1 MTALPDGLV
10 LRTATPADL
19 PQAAE
24 LLVARGEPADGTD
37 LHLVAGTDGLDGI
50 AVVVAGDK
58 VVSTLTLL
66 DEVVHVGGP
75 GAIPAVAVPAGPAV
89 PAGQVELVAT
99 DPAYEGRGLV
109 RALMGWAHARSR
121 DRGHLL
127 QVMIGIPFFYRQFG
141 YAYAMPIPPWQR
153 LATVPSAPDDVEVR
167 RGTLGDIPAMDALQ
181 AGAQGGADVRMPHS
195 PSCWRWLVERDGSEQ
210 WVAVRAG
217 EVVGVARVV
226 PGDGAGDAT
235 LVAELAAAD
244 DDAALAIVA
253 RAAGAGGVAE
263 ASGTEDAG
271 DAPAGTASV
280 ATVEVQ
286 RRASTP
292 AALDALLAPPEEPL
306 EWYYGRV
313 ERLGPLLAHLAP
325 VLQARLVAAGLGD
338 RDHEVLL
345 SSWRTHVRF
354 AVGPSGFQ
362 LLTEGGPEQAP
373 VHQGGSGVPPDAL
386 APLLLGPHG
395 AVGLEER
402 LPDCLL
408 GKQRELMAALFPPVT
423 ADLLTFYVP

>member
-1 MTALPDGLV
+1 VSRVSRVSRALAGGLV

-37 LHLVAGTDGLDGI
+37 LHLVASTDGLDGI
-50 AVVVAGDK
+50 AVVVEGDR
-58 VVSTLTLL
+58 VVSTATLL

-75 GAIPAVAVPAGPAV
+75 GDLPAVAV

-99 DPAYEGRGLV
+99 DRAYEGRGLV
-109 RALMGWAHARSR
+109 RALMRWAHDRSR

-127 QVMIGIPFFYRQFG
+127 QVMIGIPNFYRQFG

-153 LATVPSAPDDVEVR
+153 LATAPGVRASSPGDVEVR
-167 RGTLGDIPAMDALQ
+167 RATLGDVPAMDALQ
-181 AGAQGGADVRMPHS
+181 ADAQGGADVRMPHS

-210 WVAVRAG
+210 WLAERAG
-217 EVVGVARVV
+217 GPVGVARVV
-226 PGDGAGDAT
+226 PGEDAGDTT
-235 LVAELAAAD
+235 LIAELAAAD
-244 DDAALAIVA
+244 DEAALALVA
-253 RAAGAGGVAE
+253 AAAGSGG
-263 ASGTEDAG
+263 GG
-271 DAPAGTASV
+271 P
-280 ATVEVQ
+280 VELQ

-292 AALDALLAPPEEPL
+292 AALDAVLVPPEEPS
-306 EWYYGRV
+306 EWYYGRI

-325 VLQARLVAAGLGD
+325 VLQARLLAAGLADG
-338 RDHEVLL
+338 DHEVLL
-345 SSWRTHVRF
+345 SSWRSHVRF
-354 AVGPSGFQ
+354 TIGRSGFR
-362 LLTEGGPEQAP
+362 LLADGGPEQAP
-373 VHQGGSGVPPDAL
+373 VSKGGSGVPPDGL

-408 GKQRELMAALFPPVT
+408 GRQRELMAALFPPVA
-423 ADLLTFYVP
+423 ADLLTFYTP

>member
-1 MTALPDGLV
+1 VTALPDGLV

-37 LHLVAGTDGLDGI
+37 LHLVASTDGFDDI
-50 AVVVAGDK
+50 AVVVDGDR

-66 DEVVHVGGP
+66 DEVVHIGGP
-75 GAIPAVAVPAGPAV
+75 GDIPAVAV

-141 YAYAMPIPPWQR
+141 YAYAMPIPRWQR
-153 LATVPSAPDDVEVR
+153 LATVPSAPSDVEVR
-167 RGTLGDIPAMDALQ
+167 RATLTDIPAKDALQ
-181 AGAQGGADVRMPHS
+181 AEAQGGADVWMPHS

-226 PGDGAGDAT
+226 PGDEAEDPT
-235 LVAELAAAD
+235 LVAELAATD
-244 DDAALAIVA
+244 DDVAFAIVA
-253 RAAGAGGVAE
+253 RAGAGGGAVA
-263 ASGTEDAG
+263 
-271 DAPAGTASV
+271 
-280 ATVEVQ
+280 VQ
-286 RRASTP
+286 RRPGSIP
-292 AALDALLAPPEEPL
+292 AALDTLLAPPEEPR
-306 EWYYGRV
+306 EEYYGRV
-313 ERLGPLLAHLAP
+313 ERLGPLLSHLAP
-325 VLQARLVAAGLGD
+325 VLLARLEAAGLGD

-345 SSWRTHVRF
+345 SSWRSHVRF
-354 AVGPSGFQ
+354 AIGPSGFR
-362 LLTEGGPEQAP
+362 LLAEGGQEQAP
-373 VHQGGSGVPPDAL
+373 IHQGGSGVPPDAL

>member
-1 MTALPDGLV
+1 VTARPDGLV

-19 PQAAE
+19 RQAAE
-24 LLVARGEPADGTD
+24 LLVARGEPADSTD
-37 LHLVAGTDGLDGI
+37 LHLVADSEGLDGI
-50 AVVVAGDK
+50 AVVVDGER

-75 GAIPAVAVPAGPAV
+75 GDIPAVAV

-99 DPAYEGRGLV
+99 DRAYEGRGLV
-109 RALMGWAHARSR
+109 RALMAWGHERSR
-121 DRGHLL
+121 SRGHLL
-127 QVMIGIPFFYRQFG
+127 QVMIGIPYFYRQFG

-153 LATVPSAPDDVEVR
+153 LGTVPDTPTGVEVR
-167 RGTLGDIPAMDALQ
+167 RATLADIPAMDRLQ
-181 AGAQGGADVRMPHS
+181 ADAQGGADVWMPHS
-195 PSCWRWLVERDGSEQ
+195 PACWRWVVERDGSEQ

-226 PGDGAGDAT
+226 PGEEADDAT

-253 RAAGAGGVAE
+253 PAAGGGVAE
-263 ASGTEDAG
+263 AGG
-271 DAPAGTASV
+271 G
-280 ATVEVQ
+280 VEVQ

-292 AALDALLAPPEEPL
+292 SALDGLLAAPEQPL

-313 ERLGPLLAHLAP
+313 ERLGPLLTHLAP
-325 VLQARLVAAGLGD
+325 VLQARLQAAGLGD

-345 SSWRTHVRF
+345 SSWRAHVRF
-354 AVGPSGFQ
+354 AVGPSGFR
-362 LLTEGGPEQAP
+362 LLAEGGQEQAP
-373 VHQGGSGVPPDAL
+373 IHQGGSGVPPDAL

-395 AVGLEER
+395 AVGLEAR

-408 GKQRELMAALFPPVT
+408 GEQRELMAALFPPVT

>member
-1 MTALPDGLV
+1 VSALPDGLV

-37 LHLVAGTDGLDGI
+37 LHLVADSEGLDGI
-50 AVVVAGDK
+50 AVVVDGDR

-75 GAIPAVAVPAGPAV
+75 GDIPAVAV

-99 DPAYEGRGLV
+99 DRADEGRGLV
-109 RALMGWAHARSR
+109 RALMAWGHARSR
-121 DRGHLL
+121 ARGHLL

-153 LATVPSAPDDVEVR
+153 LATVPDARAPYPGGVEVR
-167 RGTLGDIPAMDALQ
+167 RATLGDVPAMDALQ
-181 AGAQGGADVRMPHS
+181 AEAQGGADVWMPHS
-195 PSCWRWLVERDGSEQ
+195 PACWRWLVERDGSEQ
-210 WVAVRAG
+210 WLAVRAG
-217 EVVGVARVV
+217 AVVGVARVV
-226 PGDGAGDAT
+226 SGEDADDAT

-244 DDAALAIVA
+244 DEAALALVA
-253 RAAGAGGVAE
+253 RAAAAGGGE
-263 ASGTEDAG
+263 GG
-271 DAPAGTASV
+271 G
-280 ATVEVQ
+280 VEVQ

-292 AALDALLAPPEEPL
+292 PALDALLAPPEEPP

-313 ERLGPLLAHLAP
+313 ERLGPLLVHLAP
-325 VLQARLVAAGLGD
+325 VLQARLEAAALGD

-345 SSWRTHVRF
+345 SSWRSHVRF
-354 AVGPSGFQ
+354 TVGPSGFR
-362 LLTEGGPEQAP
+362 LLAEGGQEQAP
-373 VHQGGSGVPPDAL
+373 IHQGGSGVPPDAL

-408 GKQRELMAALFPPVT
+408 GRQRELMAALFPPVT

>member
-10 LRTATPADL
+10 LRTATLADL

-37 LHLVAGTDGLDGI
+37 LHLVADSEGLDGI
-50 AVVVAGDK
+50 AVVVAGDR

-75 GAIPAVAVPAGPAV
+75 GAIPAVAVPAVPAV
-89 PAGQVELVAT
+89 PAGQIELVAT

-167 RGTLGDIPAMDALQ
+167 RATLGDIPAMDALQ
-181 AGAQGGADVRMPHS
+181 AEAQGGADVRMPHS

-226 PGDGAGDAT
+226 PGDGPDDAT

-244 DDAALAIVA
+244 DGAAVAVVA
-253 RAAGAGGVAE
+253 RAAGADGG
-263 ASGTEDAG
+263 G
-271 DAPAGTASV
+271 
-280 ATVEVQ
+280 VEVQ

-292 AALDALLAPPEEPL
+292 AALDELLAPAEEPP

-325 VLQARLVAAGLGD
+325 VLQARFETAGLGD

-373 VHQGGSGVPPDAL
+373 IHQGGSGVPPDAL

-408 GKQRELMAALFPPVT
+408 GEQRKLMAALFPPVT

>member
-1 MTALPDGLV
+1 MSRALPDGLV
-10 LRTATPADL
+10 LRSATPADL
-19 PQAAE
+19 PQTAE

-37 LHLVAGTDGLDGI
+37 LHLVASTDGLDGI
-50 AVVVAGDK
+50 AVVVDGDR
-58 VVSTLTLL
+58 VVSTATLL

-75 GAIPAVAVPAGPAV
+75 GDIPAVAV

-99 DPAYEGRGLV
+99 DRAYEGRGLV
-109 RALMGWAHARSR
+109 RALMGWAHDRSR

-127 QVMIGIPFFYRQFG
+127 QVMIGIPNFYRQFG

-153 LATVPSAPDDVEVR
+153 LGTVPDAGGTSPGDVEVR
-167 RGTLGDIPAMDALQ
+167 RATLGDVPAMDALQ
-181 AGAQGGADVRMPHS
+181 AAAQGGADVWMPHS

-210 WVAVRAG
+210 WVAGRAG

-226 PGDGAGDAT
+226 PGDGDTDDAT

-244 DDAALAIVA
+244 DDAALSLVA
-253 RAAGAGGVAE
+253 AARGVAGAGG
-263 ASGTEDAG
+263 G
-271 DAPAGTASV
+271 
-280 ATVEVQ
+280 VELQ

-292 AALDALLAPPEEPL
+292 AALDAVLVPPEEPPD
-306 EWYYGRV
+306 WYYGRI

-325 VLQARLVAAGLGD
+325 VLQARLSVAGLGE

-345 SSWRTHVRF
+345 SSWRSHVRF
-354 AVGPSGFQ
+354 TIGPSGFR
-362 LLTEGGPEQAP
+362 LLAEGGPEQAP
-373 VHQGGSGVPPDAL
+373 VSKGGSGVPPDGL

-395 AVGLEER
+395 ALGLEGR
-402 LPDCLL
+402 LPDCFL
-408 GKQRELMAALFPPVT
+408 GRQRELMAAVFPPVS